1 MIKLTK
7 NIKDEYTN
15 GKIQD
20 LFAEVDAVL
29 QKRQSINERYLRG
42 ISSTSPG
49 SEGNV
54 QVFFEKFITDLAAG
68 YLSGDITYNAEIID
82 ESEEPAYRLLHPSHT
97 QPLDPDTAAQM
108 KYIITSIS
116 SKNDDPTVLK
126 ALFHDA
132 VLYGAAYERQLDLL
146 NTPATTEVDAN
157 KSNTSTAST
166 VTTVTTNTT
175 TSTTSAEDPNYTYY
189 PLSALNTVALFP
201 TDISDAQ
208 QQNAV
213 ALITV
218 YTLDSRNSDDNQEHT
233 LYYCI
238 ECNPYTNYY
247 GTSIYDKTTNQDAT
261 SEYKTKIVLK
271 DEKPS
276 THNIPT
282 FSVFEPDPQ
291 ISIIDPIISLVSNY
305 EEIMNNLNNL
315 YHYNDADAKLKI
327 SGYRPE
333 NPLTIPN
340 PDFDPE
346 QPISSSNPEKILNPA
361 RELEDQYLID
371 SKTFYVQEGGDVG
384 WLLKEIHAEDA
395 TKYLKYYVDSIFQIS
410 GIPNTADSAFN
421 SGDMNASAIDRKF
434 YTMALM
440 LDDVRQGVTTLIKHR
455 WANFFARINLI
466 SPIHYNIDDISIEIG
481 TNLPSMTD
489 ETINQQLALNGIL
502 SQKTLLSNLGYD
514 YATEKKNKEEET
526 EIPYATVTPDT
537 NFVSPNDVDTLS
549 SATENTP
556 SEKTSTAST
565 TASQTNNQIEARTQN
580 KTPAVKDR
588 TKNIKKTQ
596 TREGR
601 PTK

>member
-1 MIKLTK
+1 MVLLQQTQ
-7 NIKDEYTN
+7 EVN
-15 GKIQD
+15 GK
-20 LFAEVDAVL
+20 
-29 QKRQSINERYLRG
+29 
-42 ISSTSPG
+42 
-49 SEGNV
+49 V
-54 QVFFEKFITDLAAG
+54 QIFFEKFITDLAAG
-68 YLSGDITYNAEIID
+68 YLSGEITYNAEIID

-97 QPLDPDTAAQM
+97 SPLDPDTAAQL
-108 KYIITSIS
+108 KFIITSLS
-116 SKNDDPTVLK
+116 SKNDDKQVLK

-132 VLYGAAYERQLDLL
+132 VLYGACYERQLDLI
-146 NTPATTEVDAN
+146 NTQQIEGETSSAT
-157 KSNTSTAST
+157 
-166 VTTVTTNTT
+166 
-175 TSTTSAEDPNYTYY
+175 DPNYTYY

-213 ALITV
+213 ALVSV
-218 YTLDSRNSDDNQEHT
+218 YTLDARNSDDNQEHT

-238 ECNPYTNYY
+238 ECNPYTNFY
-247 GTSIYDKTTNQDAT
+247 GTSIYDKTTNEDAT
-261 SEYKTKIVLK
+261 SQYKTIITLK
-271 DEKPS
+271 EEKPA

-291 ISIIDPIISLVSNY
+291 VSIIDPIINLVSNY

-315 YHYNDADAKLKI
+315 YHYNDTDAKLKI

-340 PDFDPE
+340 PDFDPTK
-346 QPISSSNPEKILNPA
+346 SVSASNPEKILNPA
-361 RELEDQYLID
+361 RVIEDQYLMD
-371 SKTFYVQEGGDVG
+371 SKTFFVQEGGDVS

-410 GIPNTADSAFN
+410 GIPNTSDAAFN

-455 WANFFARINLI
+455 WANFFSRINLV
-466 SPIHYNIDDISIEIG
+466 SPTKYNIDDITITIG

-489 ETINQQLALNGIL
+489 ENINQQLALNGIL

-514 YATEKKNKEEET
+514 YATERKNKEEEAAILYET
-526 EIPYATVTPDT
+526 ATPDT
-537 NFVSPNDVDTLS
+537 ASVNPNDVDTS
-549 SATENTP
+549 TD
-556 SEKTSTAST
+556 KTSTVST
-565 TASQTNNQIEARTQN
+565 TASQTNNQIEAKVNN
-580 KTPAVKDR
+580 KPDLMPDR

-601 PTK
+601 PNK

>member
-82 ESEEPAYRLLHPSHT
+82 ESEEPAYRLLHPSNT
-97 QPLDPDTAAQM
+97 KPLDPDTAAQM
-108 KYIITSIS
+108 KYLITSIS

-126 ALFHDA
+126 QLFHDA
-132 VLYGAAYERQLDLL
+132 VLYGAAYERQLDLV
-146 NTPATTEVDAN
+146 NTPATTEVD
-157 KSNTSTAST
+157 TAST
-166 VTTVTTNTT
+166 SQN
-175 TSTTSAEDPNYTYY
+175 DPNYTYY

-218 YTLDSRNSDDNQEHT
+218 YTLDSRNSEDNQEHT

-238 ECNPYTNYY
+238 ECNPYTNFY

-261 SEYKTKIVLK
+261 SQYKTKITLK
-271 DEKPS
+271 EEKPS

-291 ISIIDPIISLVSNY
+291 VSIIDPIISLVSNY

-455 WANFFARINLI
+455 WANFFARINLV
-466 SPIHYNIDDISIEIG
+466 SPTHYNVDDINIEIG

-514 YATEKKNKEEET
+514 YATEKKNKEEEVSYT
-526 EIPYATVTPDT
+526 TATPNTT
-537 NFVSPNDVDTLS
+537 SVSSNDMDPLS
-549 SATENTP
+549 SAATDTNTP
-556 SEKTSTAST
+556 SEKTSTVST
-565 TASQTNNQIEARTQN
+565 TSSQTNNQIEVKTQN
-580 KTPAVKDR
+580 KASAVKDR
-588 TKNIKKTQ
+588 TNNIKKTQ

-601 PTK
+601 PNK

>member
-42 ISSTSPG
+42 ISSTSSG

-97 QPLDPDTAAQM
+97 SPLDPDTAAQM
-108 KYIITSIS
+108 KYLITAIS

-132 VLYGAAYERQLDLL
+132 VLYGAAYERQLDLV
-146 NTPATTEVDAN
+146 NTQATTEVDVEAQ
-157 KSNTSTAST
+157 STSQG
-166 VTTVTTNTT
+166 
-175 TSTTSAEDPNYTYY
+175 DPNYTYY
-189 PLSALNTVALFP
+189 PLSALNTVALFS
-201 TDISDAQ
+201 TDISDTQ

-218 YTLDSRNSDDNQEHT
+218 YTLDSRNSEDNQEHT

-238 ECNPYTNYY
+238 ECNPYTNFY

-261 SEYKTKIVLK
+261 SQYKTKITLK
-271 DEKPS
+271 EEKPS

-340 PDFDPE
+340 PDFDPTL
-346 QPISSSNPEKILNPA
+346 PISSNNPEKILNPA

-410 GIPNTADSAFN
+410 GIPNTSDAAFN

-455 WANFFARINLI
+455 WANFFARINLV
-466 SPIHYNIDDISIEIG
+466 SPTHYNVDDITIDIG

-526 EIPYATVTPDT
+526 EVPYATVTPDT
-537 NFVSPNDVDTLS
+537 NFVSPNDVDSLS
-549 SATENTP
+549 STSTEATP
-556 SEKTSTAST
+556 SEKTSTTST
-565 TASQTNNQIEARTQN
+565 TDSQTNNQIEARTQN
-580 KTPAVKDR
+580 KSQPVKDR
-588 TKNIKKTQ
+588 TNNIKKTQ

-601 PTK
+601 PNK

>member
-7 NIKDEYTN
+7 NIKDEFNN

-20 LFAEVDAVL
+20 LFSEVDAVL
-29 QKRQSINERYLRG
+29 QKRQTIQERYLRG
-42 ISSTSPG
+42 ITSTNPSTG
-49 SEGNV
+49 DKV

-68 YLSGDITYNAEIID
+68 YLSGEITYNAEIID
-82 ESEEPAYRLLHPSHT
+82 ENEEPAYRLLHPSHT
-97 QPLDPDTAAQM
+97 QPLDPNTASQM
-108 KYIITSIS
+108 KYLITAIS

-126 ALFHDA
+126 QLFHDA
-132 VLYGAAYERQLDLL
+132 VLFGACYERELDLM
-146 NTPATTEVDAN
+146 NTQAAIATEEIDTI
-157 KSNTSTAST
+157 SASQ
-166 VTTVTTNTT
+166 N
-175 TSTTSAEDPNYTYY
+175 DPNYTYY

-218 YTLDSRNSDDNQEHT
+218 YTLDARNSEDNQEHT

-238 ECNPYTNYY
+238 ECNPYTNFY

-261 SEYKTKIVLK
+261 SQYKTTITLK
-271 DEKPS
+271 EEKPT

-291 ISIIDPIISLVSNY
+291 VSIIDPIISLVSAY

-340 PDFDPE
+340 PDFDPTA
-346 QPISSSNPEKILNPA
+346 PISSSNPEKILNPA
-361 RELEDQYLID
+361 RELEDQYLMN
-371 SKTFYVQEGGDVG
+371 SKTFFVQEGGDVD
-384 WLLKEIHAEDA
+384 WILKAINAADA
-395 TKYLKYYVDSIFQIS
+395 TTYLKYYVDSIFQIS
-410 GIPNTADSAFN
+410 GIPNTNDSAFN
-421 SGDMNASAIDRKF
+421 SGDLNASAIDRKF

-455 WANFFARINLI
+455 WGNFFSRINLI
-466 SPIHYNIDDISIEIG
+466 SPTKYNIDDLNISIG

-514 YATEKKNKEEET
+514 YATEKKNKEEEALLL
-526 EIPYATVTPDT
+526 PQATAT
-537 NFVSPNDVDTLS
+537 NTDANTTT
-549 SATENTP
+549 ATTTTTNADNTNTP
-556 SEKTSTAST
+556 SNKTSTVST
-565 TASQTNNQIEARTQN
+565 TSSQTNNQIEMKTQN
-580 KTPAVKDR
+580 KNQTVKDK

-596 TREGR
+596 LREGR
-601 PTK
+601 PNK

>member
-82 ESEEPAYRLLHPSHT
+82 ENEEPAYRLLHPSHT

-108 KYIITSIS
+108 KYLITAIS

-132 VLYGAAYERQLDLL
+132 VLYGAAYERQLDLV
-146 NTPATTEVDAN
+146 NTQATTEVDA
-157 KSNTSTAST
+157 AST
-166 VTTVTTNTT
+166 I
-175 TSTTSAEDPNYTYY
+175 TSQNDPNYTYY

-213 ALITV
+213 ALVTV
-218 YTLDSRNSDDNQEHT
+218 YTLDSRNSEDNQEHT

-238 ECNPYTNYY
+238 ECNPYTNFY

-261 SEYKTKIVLK
+261 SQYKTKITLK
-271 DEKPS
+271 EEKPS

-340 PDFDPE
+340 PDFDPTK
-346 QPISSSNPEKILNPA
+346 PISAENPEKILNPA

-455 WANFFARINLI
+455 WANFFARINLV
-466 SPIHYNIDDISIEIG
+466 SPTHYNVDDITIEIG

-549 SATENTP
+549 GTASDTQAP
-556 SEKTSTAST
+556 SQKTSTTST
-565 TASQTNNQIEARTQN
+565 TASQTNNQIEAKTQN
-580 KTPAVKDR
+580 KSQPVKDR

-596 TREGR
+596 VREGR

>member
-20 LFAEVDAVL
+20 LFSEVDAVL
-29 QKRQSINERYLRG
+29 QKRQAINERYLRG
-42 ISSTSPG
+42 ITSTTSV

-54 QVFFEKFITDLAAG
+54 QIFFEKFITDLAAG
-68 YLSGDITYNAEIID
+68 YLSGEITYNAEIID

-97 QPLDPDTAAQM
+97 SPLDPDTAAQL
-108 KYIITSIS
+108 KFIITTLS
-116 SKNDDPTVLK
+116 SKNDDKQVLK

-132 VLYGAAYERQLDLL
+132 VLYGACYERQLDLI
-146 NTPATTEVDAN
+146 NNQSQSIDGE
-157 KSNTSTAST
+157 
-166 VTTVTTNTT
+166 T
-175 TSTTSAEDPNYTYY
+175 TSSNDPNYTYY
-189 PLSALNTVALFP
+189 PMSALNTVALFP

-213 ALITV
+213 ALISA
-218 YTLDSRNSDDNQEHT
+218 YTLEARNSEDNQEHT

-238 ECNPYTNYY
+238 ECNPYTNFY
-247 GTSIYDKTTNQDAT
+247 GTSIYDKTTNEDAT
-261 SEYKTKIVLK
+261 SQYKTIITLK
-271 DEKPS
+271 EEKPS

-291 ISIIDPIISLVSNY
+291 VSIIDPIISLVQNY
-305 EEIMNNLNNL
+305 EEIMNNINNL
-315 YHYNDADAKLKI
+315 YHYNDTDAKLKI

-340 PDFDPE
+340 PDFDPTKA
-346 QPISSSNPEKILNPA
+346 ISSSNPEKILNPA
-361 RELEDQYLID
+361 RQIEDEYLMN
-371 SKTFYVQEGGDVG
+371 SKTFFVQEGGDVS

-410 GIPNTADSAFN
+410 GIPNTSDSAFN

-455 WANFFARINLI
+455 WANFFSRINLI
-466 SPIHYNIDDISIEIG
+466 SPTKYNIDDISITIG

-489 ETINQQLALNGIL
+489 ENINQQLALNGIL

-526 EIPYATVTPDT
+526 EILYETVAPDT
-537 NFVSPNDVDTLS
+537 AYVSPNDVDAPTAS
-549 SATENTP
+549 
-556 SEKTSTAST
+556 KTSTVST
-565 TASQTNNQIEARTQN
+565 TQSQTNNQIEAKTQN
-580 KTPAVKDR
+580 KPKLVPDK

-601 PTK
+601 PNK

>member
-108 KYIITSIS
+108 KYIITSLS

-132 VLYGAAYERQLDLL
+132 VLYGAAYERQLDLV
-146 NTPATTEVDAN
+146 NTQATTEVDAA
-157 KSNTSTAST
+157 STSTSQ
-166 VTTVTTNTT
+166 N
-175 TSTTSAEDPNYTYY
+175 DPNYTYY

-213 ALITV
+213 ALVTV
-218 YTLDSRNSDDNQEHT
+218 YTLDSRNSEDNQEHT

-238 ECNPYTNYY
+238 ECNPYTNFY

-261 SEYKTKIVLK
+261 SQYKTKITLK
-271 DEKPS
+271 EEKPS

-340 PDFDPE
+340 PDFDPTK
-346 QPISSSNPEKILNPA
+346 PISAENPEKILNPA

-455 WANFFARINLI
+455 WANFFARINLV
-466 SPIHYNIDDISIEIG
+466 SPTHYNVDDITIEIG

-537 NFVSPNDVDTLS
+537 NFVSPNDVDSLS
-549 SATENTP
+549 STTDTQTNTP
-556 SEKTSTAST
+556 SQKTSTTST
-565 TASQTNNQIEARTQN
+565 TASQTNNQIEAKTQN
-580 KTPAVKDR
+580 KSQPVKDR
-588 TKNIKKTQ
+588 TNNIKKTQ
-596 TREGR
+596 IREGR

>member
-108 KYIITSIS
+108 KYLITAIS

-132 VLYGAAYERQLDLL
+132 VLYGAAYERQLDLV
-146 NTPATTEVDAN
+146 NTQATTEVDAA
-157 KSNTSTAST
+157 STSTSQ
-166 VTTVTTNTT
+166 N
-175 TSTTSAEDPNYTYY
+175 DPNYTYY

-201 TDISDAQ
+201 TDISDTQ

-218 YTLDSRNSDDNQEHT
+218 YTLDSRNSEDNQEHT

-238 ECNPYTNYY
+238 ECNPYTNFY
-247 GTSIYDKTTNQDAT
+247 GTSIYDKTTNQDET
-261 SEYKTKIVLK
+261 SKYKTKITLK
-271 DEKPS
+271 EEKKS

-291 ISIIDPIISLVSNY
+291 VSIIDPIISLVSNY

-340 PDFDPE
+340 PDFDPN
-346 QPISSSNPEKILNPA
+346 QPVSSNNPEKILNPA

-455 WANFFARINLI
+455 WANFFARINLV
-466 SPIHYNIDDISIEIG
+466 SPTHYNVDDITIEIG

-537 NFVSPNDVDTLS
+537 NFVSPNDVDSLPGT
-549 SATENTP
+549 TDTTP
-556 SEKTSTAST
+556 SQKTSTTST
-565 TASQTNNQIEARTQN
+565 TASQTNNQIEAKTQN
-580 KTPAVKDR
+580 KSQPVKDR
-588 TKNIKKTQ
+588 TNNIKKTQ
-596 TREGR
+596 IREGR
-601 PTK
+601 PNK

>member
-29 QKRQSINERYLRG
+29 QKRQSINDRYLRG

-108 KYIITSIS
+108 KYLITSLS
-116 SKNDDPTVLK
+116 SKNDDKTVLK
-126 ALFHDA
+126 QLFHDA
-132 VLYGAAYERQLDLL
+132 VLYGAAYERQLDLV
-146 NTPATTEVDAN
+146 NTQATTEVD
-157 KSNTSTAST
+157 T
-166 VTTVTTNTT
+166 TT
-175 TSTTSAEDPNYTYY
+175 TSQNDPNYTYY

-213 ALITV
+213 ALVTV
-218 YTLDSRNSDDNQEHT
+218 YTLDSRNSEDNQEHT

-238 ECNPYTNYY
+238 ECNPYTNFY

-261 SEYKTKIVLK
+261 SQYKTKIDLK
-271 DEKPS
+271 EEKKS

-340 PDFDPE
+340 PDFDPN
-346 QPISSSNPEKILNPA
+346 QPISANNPEKILNPA

-410 GIPNTADSAFN
+410 GIPNTSDAAFN

-455 WANFFARINLI
+455 WTNFFARINLV
-466 SPIHYNIDDISIEIG
+466 SPTHYNVDDITIEIG

-537 NFVSPNDVDTLS
+537 NFVSPNDVDSLS
-549 SATENTP
+549 STTP
-556 SEKTSTAST
+556 SQKTSTTST
-565 TASQTNNQIEARTQN
+565 TDSQTNNQIEARTQN
-580 KTPAVKDR
+580 KSQPVKDR
-588 TKNIKKTQ
+588 TNNIKKTQ